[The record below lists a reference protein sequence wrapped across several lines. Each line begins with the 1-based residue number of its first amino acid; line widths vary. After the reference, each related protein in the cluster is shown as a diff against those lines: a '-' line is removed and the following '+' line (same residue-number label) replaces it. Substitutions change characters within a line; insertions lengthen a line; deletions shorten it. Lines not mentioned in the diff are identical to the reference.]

1 MIVYVKTD
9 DKNRVTAVNSEIF
22 ISDTTGWTEIDRGDG
37 DRYVH
42 AQGNYFPKPLTDE
55 NGVYRYKY
63 SDGIVSERTAEEMA
77 EDILPSSD
85 DIANFKTKRIQES
98 KMLLAKWLNDNPILY
113 TDGKY
118 YSVTEE
124 KQALLNGNLASY
136 ERAKSVGVEYPL
148 KWNSTGSSCLEWEYN
163 DLLALSLTIAGY
175 VAPKVAIQQNI
186 ELDIKACETMD
197 EIDSIVIDYDEEK

>member
-1 MIVYVKTD
+1 MRVYIKTD
-9 DKNRVTAVNSEIF
+9 ENNRITAINSEVF

-42 AQGNYFPKPLTDE
+42 AQGNYLPKPLTDD

-63 SDGIVSERTAEEMA
+63 ADGAVAERTAEEMSG
-77 EDILPSSD
+77 EYDSERFD
-85 DIANFKTKRIQES
+85 TFKES
-98 KMLLAKWLNDNPILY
+98 KISESKIKLAEWLATHPMLF

-136 ERAKSVGVEYPL
+136 ERATELGVEYPL
-148 KWNSTGSSCLEWEYN
+148 KWNATGSECESWDYN
-163 DLLALSLTIAGY
+163 DLLILSLSIAAY
-175 VAPKVAIQQNI
+175 VAPKVAIQQSI
-186 ELDIKACETMD
+186 EIAIKECDTIE
-197 EIDSIVIDYDEEK
+197 EIENIVIDYD